1 MNTPADAPL
10 PTVRAVI
17 SFQRVFLRNLA
28 TLQGKDLSRATPND
42 CYLALAYTVRE
53 RLVERRLATARAHAA
68 ADTKSVCYLSAEYL
82 LGRQLGNNLLS
93 LGVTEVARR
102 ALAELGLDLATLA
115 ALESEPGL
123 GNGGL
128 GRLAACFLDSL
139 ATLRI
144 PAIGYGIRYEYG
156 IFRQSFQDGWQ
167 VEQPDD
173 WLRWGDPWEFPDPD
187 RAVEIRFGGRT
198 ERRTDERGRIH
209 TSWIADRSVIGI
221 PYDLLIPGYRS
232 GTVNALR
239 LWSAR
244 AAQPLDLSSF
254 NAGDYARASAQREA
268 SENITRVLYP
278 DDTTP
283 QGKRLRLEQQYFFV
297 ACSLA
302 DILRDL
308 HPEDDGWEHLPERVA
323 IQLNDTHPSIGIVE
337 LMRLL
342 VDEHGLEW
350 EQAWEITRR
359 TFAYTVHTLMPEAL
373 ETWPVG
379 LLGGL
384 LPRHLE
390 IIYELNRRFLD
401 EIHARFPGDEA
412 RIARM
417 AIVAGEGEW
426 HVRMAHLA
434 CVGSYAVNGVAGLHS
449 QLLKENTLV
458 DFAALWPEK
467 FTTVTNA
474 VTPRRFVALANP
486 RLAALITGRIGD
498 GWLRDLDRLRRLEGA
513 VDDPDFRAAWRAV
526 KRRNKEDLA
535 AHIGAQTGIAVDA
548 SSLFDM
554 MVKRLHEYKRQLLK
568 ALHII
573 ALYRRIKED
582 PGTELLPRTV
592 IFGAKAAPGYR
603 MAKLI
608 IKFVNAIA
616 AVVNADPDV
625 RGRLAVVFLP
635 NFNVSL
641 AERIYPAADLS
652 EQISLAGKEASG
664 TGNMKFALNGAL
676 TIGTLD
682 GANIE
687 IRERV
692 GAENFFLFGVT
703 AEEAEARKAA
713 GYSPMQ
719 YYNADAELRQAIDAV
734 AAGEFADGDRELF
747 APLVDALLYDD
758 PYMVCADFRS
768 YVERQDAVER
778 AYADGDGWTRMS
790 ILNSAR
796 CGFFSSDRA
805 IRQYSAAIWRVAP
818 VTVGRA
824 GRP

>member
-82 LGRQLGNNLLS
+82 LGRQLGNNLLG

-283 QGKRLRLEQQYFFV
+283 QGKRLRLEQRI
-297 ACSLA
+297 CS
-302 DILRDL
+302 
-308 HPEDDGWEHLPERVA
+308 G
-323 IQLNDTHPSIGIVE
+323 
-337 LMRLL
+337 
-342 VDEHGLEW
+342 
-350 EQAWEITRR
+350 
-359 TFAYTVHTLMPEAL
+359 
-373 ETWPVG
+373 
-379 LLGGL
+379 
-384 LPRHLE
+384 
-390 IIYELNRRFLD
+390 
-401 EIHARFPGDEA
+401 
-412 RIARM
+412 
-417 AIVAGEGEW
+417 
-426 HVRMAHLA
+426 
-434 CVGSYAVNGVAGLHS
+434 
-449 QLLKENTLV
+449 
-458 DFAALWPEK
+458 
-467 FTTVTNA
+467 
-474 VTPRRFVALANP
+474 
-486 RLAALITGRIGD
+486 
-498 GWLRDLDRLRRLEGA
+498 
-513 VDDPDFRAAWRAV
+513 
-526 KRRNKEDLA
+526 
-535 AHIGAQTGIAVDA
+535 
-548 SSLFDM
+548 
-554 MVKRLHEYKRQLLK
+554 
-568 ALHII
+568 
-573 ALYRRIKED
+573 
-582 PGTELLPRTV
+582 
-592 IFGAKAAPGYR
+592 
-603 MAKLI
+603 
-608 IKFVNAIA
+608 
-616 AVVNADPDV
+616 V
-625 RGRLAVVFLP
+625 RGGGML
-635 NFNVSL
+635 
-641 AERIYPAADLS
+641 
-652 EQISLAGKEASG
+652 
-664 TGNMKFALNGAL
+664 
-676 TIGTLD
+676 
-682 GANIE
+682 
-687 IRERV
+687 
-692 GAENFFLFGVT
+692 
-703 AEEAEARKAA
+703 
-713 GYSPMQ
+713 
-719 YYNADAELRQAIDAV
+719 
-734 AAGEFADGDRELF
+734 
-747 APLVDALLYDD
+747 
-758 PYMVCADFRS
+758 
-768 YVERQDAVER
+768 
-778 AYADGDGWTRMS
+778 
-790 ILNSAR
+790 
-796 CGFFSSDRA
+796 CG
-805 IRQYSAAIWRVAP
+805 
-818 VTVGRA
+818 
-824 GRP
+824 